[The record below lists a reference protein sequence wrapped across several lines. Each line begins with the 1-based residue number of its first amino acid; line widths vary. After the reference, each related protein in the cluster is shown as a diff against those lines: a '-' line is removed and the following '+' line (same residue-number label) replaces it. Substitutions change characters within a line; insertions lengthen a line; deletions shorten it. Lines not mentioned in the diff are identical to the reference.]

1 MNAMNVLL
9 VYPEFPD
16 AIWSFKH
23 ALKFIGKK
31 AYSPPLGLLTVAAM
45 LPSAWTLRLVDLNI
59 TKLTDDDL
67 EWADYA
73 FISAMSVQ
81 WKSVLNCI
89 TRCKKSGVKIVAG
102 GPLFMYDYGQ
112 YEEIDHF
119 VLNEAELTLA
129 PFLADLEQGCAKR
142 FYRSSEFADLRKT
155 PIPLWELVDINS
167 YASMNIQF
175 SRGCPYNCEF
185 CNLTMLFGRS
195 PRTKGVE
202 QILNELN
209 RLYSLGWNGSI
220 FGVDD
225 NFISNKRYLKSE
237 MLPAL
242 IEWRKGKAVTFYTEV
257 SINLVDD
264 KQLLQMMV
272 EAGFNQVFVGIET
285 PDNESLD
292 KCGKKQ
298 NKNRDLV
305 ENVRH
310 IQRAGLQVMAG
321 FIVGFDSDTPDIF
334 QRQIDFIQK
343 SGIIMANIAVLQ
355 APPGTRLYERLKQ
368 EGRVK
373 GHTLFDFLDGSTN
386 IVPKMNLNTLQ
397 EGYKKIIQHIYTPEY
412 YYARVKTFFQ
422 EYKTPE
428 IKNPLKFKHLVILG
442 RSIYYL
448 GIKGKER
455 FYFWKLLCWTCFRRP
470 ELLPLAVELAI
481 KGYHFRKVVELH
493 VT

>member
-1 MNAMNVLL
+1 MNVLL

-16 AIWSFKH
+16 AIWNFRH
-23 ALKFIGKK
+23 ALKFISKK

-45 LPSAWTLRLVDLNI
+45 LPTSWKLRLVDLNI
-59 TKLTDDDL
+59 AKLTDDDL

-81 WKSVLNCI
+81 WESARHCI

-102 GPLFMYDYGQ
+102 GPLFMCDYGQ

-129 PFLADLEQGCAKR
+129 PFLADLERGCAKR
-142 FYRSSEFADLRKT
+142 FYRSSEFADIKKT
-155 PIPLWELVDINS
+155 PIPLWELVDLNS

-185 CNLTMLFGRS
+185 CNLTTLFGRS
-195 PRTKGVE
+195 PRTKSVE
-202 QILNELN
+202 QIISELN
-209 RLYSLGWNGSI
+209 RIYSLGWNGSV
-220 FGVDD
+220 FCVDD
-225 NFISNKRYLKSE
+225 NFMSNKRHLKSE

-242 IEWRKGKAVTFYTEV
+242 IEWRKGKPGITFYTEV
-257 SINLVDD
+257 SINLADD
-264 KQLLQMMV
+264 EQLLQMMA
-272 EAGFNQVFVGIET
+272 EAGFNQVFIGIET
-285 PDNESLD
+285 LDNESLD

-310 IQRAGLQVMAG
+310 IQRTGLQVMAG

-334 QRQIDFIQK
+334 QRQIDFIQQ

-355 APPGTRLYERLKQ
+355 APPGTRLHERMKQ
-368 EGRVK
+368 EGRLN
-373 GHTLFDFLDGSTN
+373 GNTLFDFLNGATN
-386 IVPKMNLNTLQ
+386 ISPKMNLNTLQ
-397 EGYKKIIQHIYTPEY
+397 EGYKSIIRYIYTPEH
-412 YYARVKTFFQ
+412 YYARVKTFFR
-422 EYKTPE
+422 EYKPPKIETS
-428 IKNPLKFKHLVILG
+428 LRFKHFVIFS

-455 FYFWKLLCWTCFRRP
+455 FYFWKLLCWTYFRSP
-470 ELLPLAVELAI
+470 KLIPLAVELAI
-481 KGYHFRKVVELH
+481 KGHHFRKVVELH

>member
-1 MNAMNVLL
+1 MNVLL
-9 VYPEFPD
+9 IYPEFPD
-16 AIWSFKH
+16 AIWNFRH

-31 AYSPPLGLLTVAAM
+31 TYSPPLGLLTVAAM
-45 LPSAWTLRLVDLNI
+45 LPKSWELRLIDLNI

-81 WKSVLNCI
+81 WESALQSI
-89 TRCKKSGVKIVAG
+89 TRCKKAGVRIVAG
-102 GPLFMYDYGQ
+102 GPLFMCDYGQ

-129 PFLADLEQGCAKR
+129 PFLDDLGRGGAKR
-142 FYRSSEFADLRKT
+142 FYRSSEFADISKT
-155 PIPLWELVDINS
+155 PIPLWELVDLNS
-167 YASMNIQF
+167 YASMNIQL

-185 CNLTMLFGRS
+185 CNLTTLFGRI

-202 QILNELN
+202 QIVNELN
-209 RLYSLGWNGSI
+209 YIYSLGWNGSV
-220 FGVDD
+220 FCVDD
-225 NFISNKRYLKSE
+225 NFMSNKKYLKSE

-242 IEWRKGKAVTFYTEV
+242 IEWRKGKPGITFYTEV
-257 SINLVDD
+257 SINLADD
-264 KQLLQMMV
+264 QQLLQMMT

-285 PDNESLD
+285 LDDESLD

-298 NKNRDLV
+298 NKNRNLV

-321 FIVGFDSDTPDIF
+321 FIVGFDTDTPDIF
-334 QRQIDFIQK
+334 RRQIDFIQQ

-355 APPGTRLYERLKQ
+355 APPGTRLHARLEK

-373 GHTLFDFLDGSTN
+373 GNTLFDFLNGATN
-386 IVPKMNLNTLQ
+386 ILPKMDINTLRD
-397 EGYKKIIQHIYTPEY
+397 GYKSIIRHIYATEHY
-412 YYARVKTFFQ
+412 YKRVKTFFR
-422 EYKTPE
+422 EYKQPK
-428 IKNPLKFKHLVILG
+428 IKTSLRLKHFVILG
-442 RSIYYL
+442 RSFYYL
-448 GIKGKER
+448 GINGKEQ
-455 FYFWKLLCWTCFRRP
+455 FFFWKLLCWTYFRNP
-470 ELLPLAVELAI
+470 KLIPLAVELAI
-481 KGYHFRKVVELH
+481 KGHHFNKVVELH